1 MSFARYMRS
10 HAISL
15 TIIALLLC
23 VWCITAAFMGLPWL
37 FILLTAV
44 FVALGA
50 AVYLCIS
57 YSAFRRRM
65 ARIRRLRREMEDVY
79 LMGEVLP
86 RPVNAVEEE
95 YFAVMKAVS
104 GAAVGR
110 VYESRRELDEYLDY
124 VESWVHEIKTPL
136 TACSL
141 ILSGDGDVK
150 KLKTEL
156 RRADNLAESVL
167 FYARLRT
174 AGTDIRV
181 SGFSVAE
188 AAREAIKN
196 EMELLI
202 AANVCVETEGD
213 FSVTTDRQAVVFS
226 LKQLLVNCAK
236 YCRGGHVKITAAE
249 GRLTV
254 EDDGEGIPSQ
264 ELPLVFTRGFVG
276 SAGRAHGGGTG
287 MGLYIVKHI
296 CEKCGIDVTVTS
308 EKGKYTRFT
317 LVFPESEKFDR
328 RLSPTA

>member
-1 MSFARYMRS
+1 MSFARYIRT
-10 HAISL
+10 HTVSL
-15 TIIALLLC
+15 TVIALSLC
-23 VWCITAAFMGLPWL
+23 GWCVLAAFMRLPWL
-37 FILLTAV
+37 FILLTAAV
-44 FVALGA
+44 VVLGA
-50 AVYLCIS
+50 AVYVCIS
-57 YSAFRRRM
+57 YTAFRKRM
-65 ARIRRLRREMEDVY
+65 ARIRRLQGEMEEVY

-110 VYESRRELDEYLDY
+110 VFELRRELDEYLDY

-136 TACSL
+136 TACTL
-141 ILSGDGDVK
+141 ILSGDGDVRR
-150 KLKTEL
+150 LKTEL

-174 AGTDIRV
+174 AGTI
-181 SGFSVAE
+181 SAGKFSVAD
-188 AAREAIKN
+188 AVKEAIRN

-202 AANVCVETEGD
+202 SSRVCVETEGD
-213 FSVTTDRQAVVFS
+213 FSVTTDRQTVVFS

-254 EDDGEGIPSQ
+254 EDDGEGIASH

-276 SAGRAHGGGTG
+276 NAGRVHGGGTG
-287 MGLYIVKHI
+287 MGLYIVKHL

-308 EKGKYTRFT
+308 EKGKFTRFT
-317 LVFPESEKFDR
+317 FVFPESEKYDL
-328 RLSPTA
+328 RLPETV